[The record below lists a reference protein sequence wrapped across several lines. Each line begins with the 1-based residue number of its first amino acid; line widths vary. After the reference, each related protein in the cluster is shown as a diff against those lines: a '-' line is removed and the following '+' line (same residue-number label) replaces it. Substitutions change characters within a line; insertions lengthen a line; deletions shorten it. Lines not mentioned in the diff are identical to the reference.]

1 MQFQGRKGC
10 GMGAPNWR
18 IFYKEILSEPNQH
31 PPDYL
36 EFLIHETEDAI
47 FLRLHE
53 VSDSADCASE
63 RSDKRYGGGDA
74 QDQTCKSKCFIFPSG
89 NGKPKFPLFVLYY
102 CDSGIAASVS
112 GRTLSY
118 VLRLWCSPAY
128 RPSPPNEGCTCQNAS
143 SLSATVQSSG
153 RSYIRILNPTLNFM
167 FAAC

>member
-47 FLRLHE
+47 FLRLQE

-63 RSDKRYGGGDA
+63 RSDMEAAMHRIRRA
-74 QDQTCKSKCFIFPSG
+74 SRNASFSRVETASLNFLFLSFITAIRVLP
-89 NGKPKFPLFVLYY
+89 PLFPDVRYRTY
-102 CDSGIAASVS
+102 SGFGALQRI
-112 GRTLSY
+112 GRPLQTKA
-118 VLRLWCSPAY
+118 VRAKMHPHC
-128 RPSPPNEGCTCQNAS
+128 RR
-143 SLSATVQSSG
+143 QS
-153 RSYIRILNPTLNFM
+153 NHPDVHTFV
-167 FAAC
+167 F